1 MVEAP
6 HAQHEVVGIEV
17 SWEIFDGER
26 QPCKTRVDTKKLRGP
41 THREH
46 VTGNDNDQKEP
57 SITVC
62 SGAQSQ
68 HPARLYDD
76 PCNAYHNVHQQC
88 PKQKGLDRHKLI
100 NVAQQALHAVI
111 QARTQRGKPGIHE
124 VHGDKRGKQNPS
136 ACLKFFNT
144 LEFLLPVYCI
154 DVSQRQDVTPNYAA
168 LQKNPLKK
176 SIEEA

>member
-1 MVEAP
+1 
-6 HAQHEVVGIEV
+6 
-17 SWEIFDGER
+17 
-26 QPCKTRVDTKKLRGP
+26 
-41 THREH
+41 

-68 HPARLYDD
+68 HPARFYDD
-76 PCNAYHNVHQQC
+76 PCNAY
-88 PKQKGLDRHKLI
+88 
-100 NVAQQALHAVI
+100 
-111 QARTQRGKPGIHE
+111 HE

-168 LQKNPLKK
+168 LQKNPLRK